1 MQIDI
6 QACNFS
12 LTQALRG
19 HIERRL
25 GFALSSRNEY
35 IQRIMVRL
43 SDINGP
49 RGGEDKCCHIQV
61 VLPQL
66 TDVVIEDT
74 EMDMY
79 AAIDRATDR
88 AGRTVGRRLARQRD
102 NSRSAKHDRKAIMET
117 EDELAETELA
127 EDLENHIDY
136 QYNAVNTGESSNC
149 R

>member
-6 QACNFS
+6 QALNFY
-12 LTQALRG
+12 LTDALRD

-25 GFALSSRNEY
+25 GFALSSRDEH

-61 VLPQL
+61 VLPKL

-74 EMDMY
+74 EVDMY

-88 AGRTVGRRLARQRD
+88 AGRTVGRRLSRQR
-102 NSRSAKHDRKAIMET
+102 SIG
-117 EDELAETELA
+117 L
-127 EDLENHIDY
+127 I
-136 QYNAVNTGESSNC
+136 SSVQI
-149 R
+149 